1 MPVLFRLRA
10 DRLRLPKDG
19 DRLYSVGHYFQKV
32 PISAKNCKK
41 TVRNHCFFKQAC
53 YNSPWYPGFGYQ
65 LCVIGGNEYGSR
77 KASAESAAKKAAEAE
92 AKKAPET
99 EAPVAEAK
107 KPAAKKP
114 AAKKPAAKKPAAKKA
129 VEVIVQSPLG
139 GEISFAEILAK
150 VGEADKVYVRVDQNK
165 AYWVRGEETGDVD
178 LW

>member
-1 MPVLFRLRA
+1 MAP
-10 DRLRLPKDG
+10 
-19 DRLYSVGHYFQKV
+19 
-32 PISAKNCKK
+32 
-41 TVRNHCFFKQAC
+41 
-53 YNSPWYPGFGYQ
+53 
-65 LCVIGGNEYGSR
+65 R
-77 KASAESAAKKAAEAE
+77 KASAETAAKKAPEAE

-99 EAPVAEAK
+99 AAPVAEAK
-107 KPAAKKP
+107 KPAAR
-114 AAKKPAAKKPAAKKA
+114 KPAAKKPAAKKA

>member
-1 MPVLFRLRA
+1 MAP
-10 DRLRLPKDG
+10 
-19 DRLYSVGHYFQKV
+19 
-32 PISAKNCKK
+32 
-41 TVRNHCFFKQAC
+41 
-53 YNSPWYPGFGYQ
+53 
-65 LCVIGGNEYGSR
+65 R
-77 KASAESAAKKAAEAE
+77 KASAETAVKKAAEAE
-92 AKKAPET
+92 A
-99 EAPVAEAK
+99 PVAK
-107 KPAAKKP
+107 KPAAKKAAEVEAPVAKKP

>member
-1 MPVLFRLRA
+1 MAP
-10 DRLRLPKDG
+10 
-19 DRLYSVGHYFQKV
+19 
-32 PISAKNCKK
+32 
-41 TVRNHCFFKQAC
+41 
-53 YNSPWYPGFGYQ
+53 
-65 LCVIGGNEYGSR
+65 R

-92 AKKAPET
+92 AKKAAEA

>member
-1 MPVLFRLRA
+1 MNMAP
-10 DRLRLPKDG
+10 
-19 DRLYSVGHYFQKV
+19 
-32 PISAKNCKK
+32 
-41 TVRNHCFFKQAC
+41 
-53 YNSPWYPGFGYQ
+53 
-65 LCVIGGNEYGSR
+65 R
-77 KASAESAAKKAAEAE
+77 KASAEKAAEAE

-99 EAPVAEAK
+99 AAPAAEVK
-107 KPAAKKP
+107 KPAARKP

>member
-1 MPVLFRLRA
+1 MAP
-10 DRLRLPKDG
+10 
-19 DRLYSVGHYFQKV
+19 
-32 PISAKNCKK
+32 
-41 TVRNHCFFKQAC
+41 
-53 YNSPWYPGFGYQ
+53 
-65 LCVIGGNEYGSR
+65 R
-77 KASAESAAKKAAEAE
+77 KASAETAAKKVAEAE
-92 AKKAPET
+92 A
-99 EAPVAEAK
+99 PVAKKPAAR

-114 AAKKPAAKKPAAKKA
+114 AKKA

>member
-1 MPVLFRLRA
+1 MAP
-10 DRLRLPKDG
+10 
-19 DRLYSVGHYFQKV
+19 
-32 PISAKNCKK
+32 
-41 TVRNHCFFKQAC
+41 
-53 YNSPWYPGFGYQ
+53 
-65 LCVIGGNEYGSR
+65 R
-77 KASAESAAKKAAEAE
+77 KASAEKAAEAE

-99 EAPVAEAK
+99 AAPAAEAK
-107 KPAAKKP
+107 KPAARKP

>member
-1 MPVLFRLRA
+1 MAP
-10 DRLRLPKDG
+10 
-19 DRLYSVGHYFQKV
+19 
-32 PISAKNCKK
+32 
-41 TVRNHCFFKQAC
+41 
-53 YNSPWYPGFGYQ
+53 
-65 LCVIGGNEYGSR
+65 R

-92 AKKAPET
+92 AKKAHET

>member
-1 MPVLFRLRA
+1 MAP
-10 DRLRLPKDG
+10 
-19 DRLYSVGHYFQKV
+19 
-32 PISAKNCKK
+32 
-41 TVRNHCFFKQAC
+41 
-53 YNSPWYPGFGYQ
+53 
-65 LCVIGGNEYGSR
+65 R
-77 KASAESAAKKAAEAE
+77 KASAETAAKKPETKKVAEAE
-92 AKKAPET
+92 A
-99 EAPVAEAK
+99 PVAK

-114 AAKKPAAKKPAAKKA
+114 ATRKPAAKKA